1 MQQVLDNLNELPTT
15 TGAKEIDLIFLRGIM
30 ESPIVRSL
38 AKAHERLEDVKLE
51 AVRDNNME
59 LVTEIL
65 DDIIPLTSKDDDAA
79 ELARILKEPHFQAH
93 DTVASKCY
101 EAPPSNSEIK
111 NDVAANNQQI
121 VPADSVRMIG
131 IRKKAGEPLGV
142 TFRVENGD
150 LVIARI
156 LHGGMIDRQ
165 GLLHV
170 GDVIKELNGRG
181 VSLLVKSCNF
191 TAILLANVVKWKL
204 VMLEEGP
211 LDLFQVSFLKKRGKH
226 LSEETGIIQ
235 GVTFR
240 VENGDLVIARILHGG
255 MIDRQGL
262 LHVGDVIKELN
273 GRGVGNNPKELQEML
288 RNSSG
293 GITLKI
299 LPSYKDSPVPQQ
311 ACHARGG
318 TTGLIPSQF
327 LEEKRKAFV
336 RRDWDNSG
344 ILCGTIGGKKK
355 KKMMYLTARNAEF
368 DRHELQIYEEVAR
381 MPPFQR
387 KMLVLIGAQGVGRRS
402 LKNRLIVF
410 NPTRFGTTIPFTS
423 RRPRDDERDGQAYR
437 FVSRVEMEADIKAS
451 RYLEHGEYEGNLYGT
466 KIDSIHEVVDTG
478 RTCILDVNPQALKVL
493 KTSEFMPYVVFIAA
507 PELETLRAMHK
518 AVVDA
523 GITSKLLTGVT
534 FRVENGD
541 LVIARILHG
550 GMIDRQGLLHV
561 GDVIKELN
569 GRGVG
574 NNPKELQ
581 EMLRNSSGGITL
593 KILPSYKDSPV
604 PQQIYLK
611 SHFDYNPAI
620 DNLIPCKEAGLKF
633 ARGDIMQ
640 IMNREDCNWWQA
652 CHARG
657 GTTGLIPSQFL
668 EEKRKAFVRRDWDN
682 SGILCGTIGGKKKK
696 KMMYLT
702 ARNAEFDRHELQIYE
717 EVARMPPFQRKTLVL
732 IGAQGVGRRSLKNR
746 LIVFN
751 PTRFGTTIPFTS
763 RRPRD
768 DERDGQAYRFVSRVE
783 MEADIKASRYL
794 EHGEYEGN
802 LYGTKI
808 DSIHEVVDTG
818 RTCILDVNPQ
828 ALKVLKTSEF
838 MPYVVFIAAPE
849 LETLRAMHKAVVDA
863 GITSKL
869 LTDMDLKK
877 TVDESARIKRAYN
890 HYFDL
895 TIVNDNLDKAFEK
908 LQAAVDK
915 LCVEPQWV
923 PVNWVY

>member
-65 DDIIPLTSKDDDAA
+65 DDIIPLTSKDDSAA
-79 ELARILKEPHFQAH
+79 ELARILKEPHFQSLLQAH
-93 DTVASKCY
+93 DMVASKCY
-101 EAPPSNSEIK
+101 EAPPSSSEI
-111 NDVAANNQQI
+111 NNVAANNQQVI
-121 VPADSVRMIG
+121 PADSVRMIG

-142 TFRVENGD
+142 TFRVEN
-150 LVIARI
+150 
-156 LHGGMIDRQ
+156 
-165 GLLHV
+165 
-170 GDVIKELNGRG
+170 
-181 VSLLVKSCNF
+181 S
-191 TAILLANVVKWKL
+191 
-204 VMLEEGP
+204 
-211 LDLFQVSFLKKRGKH
+211 
-226 LSEETGIIQ
+226 
-235 GVTFR
+235 
-240 VENGDLVIARILHGG
+240 DLVIARILHGG

-288 RNSSG
+288 KNSSG
-293 GITLKI
+293 GITLNI
-299 LPSYKDSPVPQQ
+299 LPSYKDSPVPQH
-311 ACHARGG
+311 ACHVRGG

-336 RRDWDNSG
+336 RRDWDDSG
-344 ILCGTIGGKKK
+344 ILCGAISGKKK

-368 DRHELQIYEEVAR
+368 DRHELQIYEEV
-381 MPPFQR
+381 
-387 KMLVLIGAQGVGRRS
+387 
-402 LKNRLIVF
+402 
-410 NPTRFGTTIPFTS
+410 T
-423 RRPRDDERDGQAYR
+423 
-437 FVSRVEMEADIKAS
+437 
-451 RYLEHGEYEGNLYGT
+451 
-466 KIDSIHEVVDTG
+466 
-478 RTCILDVNPQALKVL
+478 
-493 KTSEFMPYVVFIAA
+493 
-507 PELETLRAMHK
+507 
-518 AVVDA
+518 
-523 GITSKLLTGVT
+523 
-534 FRVENGD
+534 
-541 LVIARILHG
+541 
-550 GMIDRQGLLHV
+550 
-561 GDVIKELN
+561 
-569 GRGVG
+569 
-574 NNPKELQ
+574 
-581 EMLRNSSGGITL
+581 
-593 KILPSYKDSPV
+593 
-604 PQQIYLK
+604 
-611 SHFDYNPAI
+611 
-620 DNLIPCKEAGLKF
+620 
-633 ARGDIMQ
+633 
-640 IMNREDCNWWQA
+640 
-652 CHARG
+652 
-657 GTTGLIPSQFL
+657 
-668 EEKRKAFVRRDWDN
+668 
-682 SGILCGTIGGKKKK
+682 
-696 KMMYLT
+696 
-702 ARNAEFDRHELQIYE
+702 
-717 EVARMPPFQRKTLVL
+717 RMPPFQRKTLVL

-746 LIVFN
+746 LTVFN

-768 DERDGQAYRFVSRVE
+768 DERDGQVYRFVSRVE

-915 LCVEPQWV
+915 LCTEPQWV
-923 PVNWVY
+923 PVSWVY